1 MRNRHIKKDS
11 IVENTSKSL
20 VVVTYFC
27 CGKTTLA
34 KKEIEGGKSI
44 IDFDSF
50 LIESIKDTGNI
61 DPEARKRIERF
72 GSLPINNFYLSS
84 LKDTIGKYD
93 IILLSSKVQ
102 ILEFLRKRKIPY
114 VLVYPENTKECIE
127 EWCRRNKERGTDWL
141 WKDNKDSWDSLL
153 KLFASDKSA
162 VKHITL
168 KQNEFLSDKL
178 SELLSCLSFL
188 KQETNN

>member
-1 MRNRHIKKDS
+1 MRNRHIEKDS
-11 IVENTSKSL
+11 TVENTNKSL

-34 KKEIEGGKSI
+34 KKEIEGGQSI

-50 LIESIKDTGNI
+50 LIESIRDTGNI

-114 VLVYPENTKECIE
+114 VLVYPENTKECME
-127 EWCRRNKERGTDWL
+127 EWGRRNKERGTEWL
-141 WKDNKDSWDSLL
+141 WRDNKDGWNSLL
-153 KLFASDKSA
+153 KLLASDKSA
-162 VKHITL
+162 IKHITL
-168 KQNEFLSDKL
+168 KQDEFLSDKL
-178 SELLSCLSFL
+178 SELLSCLSSL

>member
-1 MRNRHIKKDS
+1 MRNRHVKKDNTT
-11 IVENTSKSL
+11 ENTSKSL

-34 KKEIEGGKSI
+34 KKEIECGKSI

-50 LIESIKDTGNI
+50 LIESIKDT
-61 DPEARKRIERF
+61 DTLDSDSKKRIERF
-72 GSLPINNFYLSS
+72 GSLPINSFYLSS
-84 LKDTIGKYD
+84 LKEAIGKYD

-102 ILEFLRKRKIPY
+102 ILEFLRKRKFPY
-114 VLVYPENTKECIE
+114 VLVYPENTKECME
-127 EWCRRNKERGTDWL
+127 EWGRRNKERGTEWL
-141 WKDNKDSWDSLL
+141 WKDNQDSWDSLL

-162 VKHITL
+162 IRHITL
-168 KQNEFLSDKL
+168 KQNEYLSDKL

-188 KQETNN
+188 NQETNN

>member
-1 MRNRHIKKDS
+1 MRDRHVKKDS

-27 CGKTTLA
+27 CGKTTLT
-34 KKEIEGGKSI
+34 KKEIEGGQSI

-114 VLVYPENTKECIE
+114 VLVYPENTKECME
-127 EWCRRNKERGTDWL
+127 EWGRRNKERGTEWL

-162 VKHITL
+162 IKHIVL
-168 KQNEFLSDKL
+168 KPNEFLSDKL